1 MRWLKRKLI
10 QKAYNA
16 VGLLSAEQELTPEEE
31 DDGLDSLNAMMVQ
44 WDSEGVRL
52 GYNPNGGIDSD
63 PGVKPQAYRAVYMN
77 LALELGAS
85 LGREIPA
92 QVMISAAS
100 GLSRL
105 KSVLGAPIP
114 MKPSGTLP
122 LGAGHKGWR
131 GGTGRVFANEEDDAL
146 NTDEDSELEFK

>member
-1 MRWLKRKLI
+1 MRWLKRKLV

-52 GYNPNGGIDSD
+52 GYNPNGDLDSD
-63 PGVKPQAYRAVYMN
+63 PGIDPRAYRAVYLN

-85 LGREIPA
+85 LGREIPPVVTIGA
-92 QVMISAAS
+92 TS

-105 KSVLGAPIP
+105 KSLVGKPIP
-114 MKPSGTLP
+114 MKLPSTTP

-131 GGTGRVFANEEDDAL
+131 EAGRVFANEEDDAL
-146 NTDEDSELEFK
+146 NTDTDSELEFK